1 MLSLNNIDLKS
12 SYMQDNNL
20 KLQKY
25 RQILD
30 KSILQGEKFNLY
42 TNYKENIE
50 IVSFFPIKNLSD
62 KTVAWIVSYTK
73 SDIIKSSLQ
82 NVLIIRIIAF
92 LLSILMIYFFI
103 IQNNSNSKI
112 NEINKNSEKQ
122 RALFHEIL
130 NTTDNILLIT
140 DLNQSSQ

>member
-1 MLSLNNIDLKS
+1 
-12 SYMQDNNL
+12 MQDNNL